1 MVKIEA
7 IIRQNKLE
15 DVQDA
20 LTELHVSGMTVL
32 EVKGMGRQKGVTHT
46 YRGSQYTL
54 SLTPKIMLILVVLDH
69 EVDAIVSAIQSA
81 AETGEVGDGKIF
93 VSKVDQ
99 AVRIRTDERGDV
111 VLQ

>member
-32 EVKGMGRQKGVTHT
+32 DVRGMGRQKGVTHT

-54 SLTPKIMLILVVLDH
+54 TLTPKVMLILVVLED

-81 AETGEVGDGKIF
+81 AATGEIGDGKIF
-93 VSKVDQ
+93 VSQADQ
-99 AVRIRTDERGDV
+99 AVRIRTDERGEV

>member
-20 LTELHVSGMTVL
+20 LNELHVSGMTVL
-32 EVKGMGRQKGVTHT
+32 DVRGMGRQKGVTHT

-54 SLTPKIMLILVVLDH
+54 NLTPKLMLILVVLDD
-69 EVDAIVSAIQSA
+69 EVDVIVSAIQTA
-81 AETGEVGDGKIF
+81 ASTGEVGDGKIF

-99 AVRIRTDERGDV
+99 AIRIRTDERGDV
-111 VLQ
+111 VLR